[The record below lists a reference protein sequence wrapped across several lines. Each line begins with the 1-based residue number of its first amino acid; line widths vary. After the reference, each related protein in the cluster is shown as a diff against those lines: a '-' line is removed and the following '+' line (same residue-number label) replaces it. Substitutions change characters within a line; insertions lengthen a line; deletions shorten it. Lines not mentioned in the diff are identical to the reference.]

1 MNFPQVR
8 IEVLQGSPA
17 INDEFARKVK
27 ELDRRLQMNGM
38 KYVNW
43 DSLNDRQQDIFS
55 HDLFLDG
62 SCASSVDD
70 YVLGAVDSCWCP
82 DVVEDLHHHSPALM
96 KAIEEEEKQHG
107 GQKQYNES
115 VDGLIDNI
123 LNNLIK

>member
-1 MNFPQVR
+1 MNFPRER
-8 IEVLQGSPA
+8 IEVLRGSPA

-62 SCASSVDD
+62 SCASNVNE
-70 YVLGAVDSCWCP
+70 YVMGAVDSCWCP

-96 KAIEEEEKQHG
+96 KAIEEEERRYGPKE
-107 GQKQYNES
+107 QYSES
-115 VDGLIDNI
+115 MDGIIDNVLQSI
-123 LNNLIK
+123 LN